1 MPKIFQRPHKNPP
14 APPSPTYLMY
24 DPLNMLKKRG
34 PRAEPLVPKTITMH
48 ICNK

>member
-1 MPKIFQRPHKNPP
+1 MPKIFHGPRENCL
-14 APPSPTYLMY
+14 APPPTYLMY

-34 PRAEPLVPKTITMH
+34 PRAEPWVPETITMH